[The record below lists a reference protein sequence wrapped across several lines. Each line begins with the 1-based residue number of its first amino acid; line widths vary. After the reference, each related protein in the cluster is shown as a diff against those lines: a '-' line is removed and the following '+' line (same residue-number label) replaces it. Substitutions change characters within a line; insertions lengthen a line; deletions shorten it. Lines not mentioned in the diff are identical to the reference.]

1 MVARFTSNVVANFL
15 WDYPESSEM
24 SSWIL
29 CRDPYY
35 LLNNS
40 SSAEPFLDFS
50 EGIYILPWRRILSRK
65 IELFIIGEC
74 SAQRSSIIVAFRL
87 YSALDFTNYFKVM
100 PVYCMP
106 LTYSNV
112 NNNLALRLLAMWLKI
127 QIEICPDFDGTSYSS
142 RCSILLKNQV
152 SRYFLF

>member
-29 CRDPYY
+29 CTNTGILTIFWMT
-35 LLNNS
+35 LLRQNLS
-40 SSAEPFLDFS
+40 WTSPKA
-50 EGIYILPWRRILSRK
+50 YILPWHRILSRK

-100 PVYCMP
+100 PVYCLP

-142 RCSILLKNQV
+142 RCYIT
-152 SRYFLF
+152 